1 MSNYV
6 EEYISIEEFY
16 TLQQWRIPYTGFIK
30 GVGYTYPQY
39 DAVEFPLDWSVPN
52 LMWQNYLPHPLAIQ
66 IIDTS
71 PEAIFKSMN
80 YSEQDILD
88 CIKRDNENKTIT
100 FTIGSNSI
108 TVPSENY
115 QIRMKIDDLD
125 GSVKIGIKD
134 NITGNLMLERIS
146 FCDILEKEQKQTYNN
161 QKEFSDRIT
170 KDFLIDTAIS
180 GIDISADW
188 AYDIML
194 DRGKYMPYNTR
205 TITGKWVRL
214 QKTGDIVIRSKWW
227 NFTTNAK
234 NLNYLRIGGK
244 ILGTAGTVITL
255 GKAIKDVGSDANVK
269 TVSSLIT
276 KSAIVGLAFIPVYGW
291 AIALTAGIAEGL
303 YGDEFYD
310 WINELAN

>member
-39 DAVEFPLDWSVPN
+39 VAVEFPLDWSVPN

-146 FCDILEKEQKQTYNN
+146 FCDILEKKQKQTYNN

>member
-16 TLQQWRIPYTGFIK
+16 TVQQWRIPYTGFIK

>member
-146 FCDILEKEQKQTYNN
+146 CCDILEKEQKQTYNN

>member
-146 FCDILEKEQKQTYNN
+146 FCDILEKKQMQTYNN
-161 QKEFSDRIT
+161 HKEFSDRIT

>member
-52 LMWQNYLPHPLAIQ
+52 LMWQNNLPHPLAIQ

-146 FCDILEKEQKQTYNN
+146 FCDILEKKQKQTYNN

>member
-115 QIRMKIDDLD
+115 QIRMKIDDWD

-146 FCDILEKEQKQTYNN
+146 FCDILEKKQKQTYNN

>member
-146 FCDILEKEQKQTYNN
+146 FCDILEKKQKQTYNN

-180 GIDISADW
+180 GLDISADW

>member
-146 FCDILEKEQKQTYNN
+146 FCDILEKKQKQTYNN

>member
-276 KSAIVGLAFIPVYGW
+276 KSAIVRLAFIPVYGW

>member
-71 PEAIFKSMN
+71 SEAIFKSMN

-146 FCDILEKEQKQTYNN
+146 FCDILEKKQKQTYNN

>member
-39 DAVEFPLDWSVPN
+39 DAVEFPLDCSVPN

-146 FCDILEKEQKQTYNN
+146 FCDILEKKQKQTYNN

>member
-146 FCDILEKEQKQTYNN
+146 FCDILEKKQKQTYNN

-227 NFTTNAK
+227 NFATNAK

>member
-39 DAVEFPLDWSVPN
+39 DAVEFPFDWSVPN

-146 FCDILEKEQKQTYNN
+146 FCDILEKKQKQTYNN

>member
-134 NITGNLMLERIS
+134 NITGKLMLERIS
-146 FCDILEKEQKQTYNN
+146 FCDILEKKQKQTYNN

-244 ILGTAGTVITL
+244 ILGTAGTAITL

>member
-146 FCDILEKEQKQTYNN
+146 FCDILEKKQKQTYNN

-214 QKTGDIVIRSKWW
+214 QKTGDFVIRSKWW

>member
-1 MSNYV
+1 
-6 EEYISIEEFY
+6 
-16 TLQQWRIPYTGFIK
+16 
-30 GVGYTYPQY
+30 
-39 DAVEFPLDWSVPN
+39 
-52 LMWQNYLPHPLAIQ
+52 MWQNYLPHPLAIQ

-146 FCDILEKEQKQTYNN
+146 FCDILEKKQKQTYNN

>member
-146 FCDILEKEQKQTYNN
+146 FCDTLEKEQKQTYNN

>member
-146 FCDILEKEQKQTYNN
+146 FCDILEKKQKQTYNN

-227 NFTTNAK
+227 NFTTNAE

>member
-88 CIKRDNENKTIT
+88 CIKRDNEKTIT

-146 FCDILEKEQKQTYNN
+146 FCDILEKKQKQTYNN

>member
-146 FCDILEKEQKQTYNN
+146 SCDILEKKQKQTYNN

>member
-100 FTIGSNSI
+100 FTIGSNFI

>member
-115 QIRMKIDDLD
+115 QIRMKIDGLD

-146 FCDILEKEQKQTYNN
+146 FCDILEKKQKQTYNN

-214 QKTGDIVIRSKWW
+214 QKTGDIVIRFKWW

>member
-30 GVGYTYPQY
+30 GVVYTYPQY

>member
-214 QKTGDIVIRSKWW
+214 QKTGDIVLRSKWW
-227 NFTTNAK
+227 IFSSNAK

>member
-255 GKAIKDVGSDANVK
+255 GEAIKDVGSDANVK

>member
-146 FCDILEKEQKQTYNN
+146 FCDIFAKKQKQTYNN

>member
-227 NFTTNAK
+227 NFTSNAK